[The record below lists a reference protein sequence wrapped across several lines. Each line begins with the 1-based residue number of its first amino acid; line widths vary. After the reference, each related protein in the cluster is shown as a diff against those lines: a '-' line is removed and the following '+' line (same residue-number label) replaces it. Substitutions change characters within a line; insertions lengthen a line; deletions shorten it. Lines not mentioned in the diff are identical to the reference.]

1 MGHGREDVREVSRF
15 VPAVAGM
22 PQAGFR
28 EVAGE
33 QVGGV
38 CFQHKALERNA
49 AHQFTQVMTTAL
61 VANPARNADV
71 QVAVQVVLKF
81 LAGAGEA
88 VHYRSWQAW

>member
-1 MGHGREDVREVSRF
+1 MGHGRKNVREVSRF

-38 CFQHKALERNA
+38 GFQHEAVERNA
-49 AHQFTQVMTTAL
+49 AHQFTQVVTTAL

-71 QVAVQVVLKF
+71 QIAVQVVLKF
-81 LAGAGEA
+81 LAGAREA
-88 VHYRSWQAW
+88 VHYRSWQAR